1 MTSFD
6 RQLISE
12 ATQLNT
18 FTKINRAPYASTLGP
33 FNINVYVNQ
42 DVVAFRKL
50 HPESSGSHVTL
61 PVGTLIVRQVLD
73 ASGKVTKVT
82 LMGKGPAGYD
92 PTLGDWWFGVTDA
105 SGAPLSDSS
114 GEEVGRL
121 TDCHSCHIPRA
132 TDDYLF
138 GVPLAD
144 Q

>member
-1 MTSFD
+1 
-6 RQLISE
+6 
-12 ATQLNT
+12 
-18 FTKINRAPYASTLGP
+18 
-33 FNINVYVNQ
+33 
-42 DVVAFRKL
+42 
-50 HPESSGSHVTL
+50 
-61 PVGTLIVRQVLD
+61 
-73 ASGKVTKVT
+73 
-82 LMGKGPAGYD
+82 MGKGPAGYD